1 MKGPSLPCHFNAVRS
16 SWCDSSGVAYL
27 YCVAHDGSM
36 DRMNFL
42 LRKCSDGESDAAS
55 VFKSGVR
62 WSCLHV
68 IVIYE
73 DEY

>member
-1 MKGPSLPCHFNAVRS
+1 
-16 SWCDSSGVAYL
+16 
-27 YCVAHDGSM
+27 M

-62 WSCLHV
+62 WSCLHA

-73 DEY
+73 EEY